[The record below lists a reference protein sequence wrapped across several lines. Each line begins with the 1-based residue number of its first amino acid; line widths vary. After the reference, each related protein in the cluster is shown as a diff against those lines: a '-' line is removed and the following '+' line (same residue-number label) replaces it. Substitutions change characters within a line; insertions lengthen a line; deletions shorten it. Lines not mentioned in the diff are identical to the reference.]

1 MKFEPITVT
10 LTIRPDNLYDIA
22 QMVIDTLRDD
32 FGDDVVDC
40 AGVDDQELFDA
51 IMLDPTFRHMIVDS
65 VKENGVDVVA
75 NPYDYFDGYDFLDGI
90 PGCKRVVQLCKEM
103 DVIMRE
109 AKESYDEIGCI
120 PVPKGYKLV
129 KIG

>member
-120 PVPKGYKLV
+120 PVPAGYKLV
-129 KIG
+129 RV